1 MKKHLGMNSQVL
13 VDTFG
18 HLIGAPGAPPA
29 TVHELT
35 ADRTHDIAATIV
47 AENTR
52 WRADKAHQDASL
64 TVHVPFPAGTC
75 HRPIGHRPRTRQ
87 LIKLET
93 T

>member
-13 VDTFG
+13 ADTFG

-52 WRADKAHQDASL
+52 WRADKAHQDASSPC
-64 TVHVPFPAGTC
+64 TYRSPRERAIVRSAIAPEPAN
-75 HRPIGHRPRTRQ
+75 
-87 LIKLET
+87 
-93 T
+93 